1 MVCLGLA
8 AGVSCFIVF
17 SGICS
22 SWRYELFSGD
32 VSVLFSDT
40 RKTGALRLGPKEIT
54 IVGILEDRGKGLE
67 EEYFH
72 RKNAEAIEKLRQKMA
87 IAEQAKAAGTSSM
100 QCPRCDC
107 VLKESI
113 FEKVQIDTCAKCGGI
128 WFDARELEQVIK
140 SEDSGWLG
148 KLWSSWHQQ

>member
-1 MVCLGLA
+1 MG
-8 AGVSCFIVF
+8 
-17 SGICS
+17 
-22 SWRYELFSGD
+22 
-32 VSVLFSDT
+32 T
-40 RKTGALRLGPKEIT
+40 
-54 IVGILEDRGKGLE
+54 LEDRGKGLE

-100 QCPRCDC
+100 QCPRCDG
-107 VLKESI
+107 VLKEST
-113 FEKVQIDTCAKCGGI
+113 FEGVLIDTCAKCGGI